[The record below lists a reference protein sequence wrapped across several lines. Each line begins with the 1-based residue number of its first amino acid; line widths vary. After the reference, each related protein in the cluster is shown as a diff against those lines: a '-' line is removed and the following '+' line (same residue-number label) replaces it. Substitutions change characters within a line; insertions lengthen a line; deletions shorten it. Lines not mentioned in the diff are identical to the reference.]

1 MIRIGVVGY
10 GYWGPNLA
18 RCFSETDGCQLKAIA
33 DPSSDAL
40 GRARKRYPSAELFT
54 DWRSIVSHPGIDGL
68 AIATPVQSHHE
79 IASAALAAGKSIF
92 VEKPITETSGQA
104 ENLVE
109 MAARRNLVLMVDHT
123 FIYTPAVQKIQD
135 LVNEGELGEIYY
147 YDSTRVNLGLFQGDV
162 NVIWDLAVHD
172 LSILQF
178 ILAEHPLAVSANGV
192 NHVFESPENMAHVSL
207 YFSSGVHAHVS
218 VNWLAPVKVR
228 QTLIG
233 GSRKM
238 VIYDDVEPSEKI
250 KVYDRG
256 IMVSRNEDDIR
267 NMRVSYRI
275 GDMWAPQLS
284 TKEALLTATEHFIG
298 CVRNGT
304 RPQTDGLMGL
314 RVVETLEAATQSM
327 RQRGRPVELTPMRR
341 VS

>member
-1 MIRIGVVGY
+1 MINVGVIGY

-18 RCFSETDGCQLKAIA
+18 RCFSETDDCQLKAIA
-33 DPSSDAL
+33 DPASAAL
-40 GRARKRYPSAELFT
+40 GRAHKRYPSVDVFT
-54 DWRSIVSHPGIDGL
+54 DWRRIVNHPDIDAV

-92 VEKPITETSGQA
+92 VEKPITETSAQA
-104 ENLVE
+104 EHLME
-109 MAARRNLVLMVDHT
+109 LAARRNLVLMVDHT
-123 FIYTPAVQKIQD
+123 FIYTPAVQKVQELLND
-135 LVNEGELGEIYY
+135 GELGEVYY
-147 YDSTRVNLGLFQGDV
+147 YHSTRVNLGLFHNDV
-162 NVIWDLAVHD
+162 NVVWDLAVHD

-178 ILAEHPLAVSANGV
+178 ILDEHPLAVSANGV
-192 NHVFESPENMAHVSL
+192 NHVFDSPENMAHVTL
-207 YFSSGVHAHVS
+207 YFGSGILAHVS

-238 VIYDDVEPSEKI
+238 VIYDDLEPSEKI

-256 IMVSRNEDDIR
+256 IMVSRNQDDIR

-284 TKEALLTATEHFIG
+284 TKEALLTATEHFIA
-298 CVRNGT
+298 CVRDGA

-314 RVVETLEAATQSM
+314 RVVETLEAASQSM
-327 RQRGRPVELTPMRR
+327 RQRGRPVDLTPLRW